1 MLVGTARKVLIA
13 DIMLAVYINS
23 VAVHTAFGEQS
34 MFEQDV
40 GAEAGH
46 D

>member
-1 MLVGTARKVLIA
+1 MLGAARKVLIA
-13 DIMLAVYINS
+13 DIML
-23 VAVHTAFGEQS
+23 VASEGHTPFGEHS
-34 MFEQDV
+34 IFEQDV